1 MTAAHPSAG
10 ITLDRVTFGFGLP
23 LVRGFNLAVGAG
35 EVVAVCGPN
44 GAGKTTLLRVAAGLM
59 EPEEGSVYCCGESVK
74 RLDRLD
80 RAKRVAYLP
89 QGPSLPE
96 GWTVFEVVGL
106 GDYPHAARPPAPRPL
121 RERMEEARRRFDLAT
136 FWDRPIE
143 TLSGGER
150 RRVLLARILVQDT
163 PVLILDEPASD
174 LDLRHQVD
182 LFRHLGGLATDGR
195 AVLLATHDL
204 NLSLLFGHRV
214 LLLNGKGAAAPLPPG
229 SEARR
234 RLLEEVFGLPL
245 TGVGAEGAECYLP
258 DRIDGNC
265 TRRGPEGPERRGGI

>member
-1 MTAAHPSAG
+1 MTTALPIAG
-10 ITLDRVTFGFGLP
+10 LTLDGVTFGYGPP
-23 LVRGFNLAVGAG
+23 LVRGLALAVRSG

-44 GAGKTTLLRVAAGLM
+44 GAGKTTLLQVAAGLM
-59 EPEEGSVYCCGESVK
+59 EPAHGRVLCCGEPVGLLG
-74 RLDRLD
+74 RLE

-89 QGPSLPE
+89 QEPSLPE
-96 GWTVFEVVGL
+96 GWTVAEVVVL

-121 RERMEEARRRFDLAT
+121 KERLEEARRRFDLAP
-136 FWDRPIE
+136 FWDRPVE

-182 LFRHLGGLATDGR
+182 LFRHLGGLAVEGR
-195 AVLLATHDL
+195 AILLATHDL

-214 LLLNGKGAAAPLPPG
+214 HLLDGKGGSFPLPEG
-229 SEARR
+229 NEERR
-234 RLLEEVFGLPL
+234 RILEGAFGLPL
-245 TGVGAEGAECYLP
+245 AEVGASPKKCFLP
-258 DRIDGNC
+258 DMGIGNF
-265 TRRGPEGPERRGGI
+265 RRPGGPERGGTR